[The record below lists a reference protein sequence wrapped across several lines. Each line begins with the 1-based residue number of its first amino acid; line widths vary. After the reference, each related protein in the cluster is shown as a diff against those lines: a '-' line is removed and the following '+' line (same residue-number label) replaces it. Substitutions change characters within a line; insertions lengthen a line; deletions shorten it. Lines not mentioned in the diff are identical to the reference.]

1 MKTLRFK
8 KDTEFNFYDY
18 NQRFIHSRMT
28 IKKDTLIS
36 IRDDELEIKEDIPG
50 CEYDRAYFIEFI
62 ASEYDKENIN
72 IEIIQESEN
81 DTNDVEELR
90 HTDCFLELN
99 ADDVYLMTTID
110 LLEQLRKMY
119 DESDFIED
127 VFKGMT
133 QDEFDEFEME
143 AFEEDDYFEH
153 FDEYI
158 QWVYDNF
165 GAWG

>member
-1 MKTLRFK
+1 MKTLKFR

-36 IRDDELEIKEDIPG
+36 IRDEEFEIKENIPG

-81 DTNDVEELR
+81 DTNDIEELR
-90 HTDCFLELN
+90 HTDCFLEIN
-99 ADDVYLMTTID
+99 VDDVYLMTTID

-127 VFKGMT
+127 EFKGMT

-143 AFEEDDYFEH
+143 AFEEDDDFEH